1 LGEITEKQPTNIIAI
16 DNPFDCIQF
25 NNLTVILKLIII
37 MNQMFG
43 IISITSEFILIK
55 ATITPG
61 NF

>member
-1 LGEITEKQPTNIIAI
+1 MGEITEEQQITTNIIAI

-25 NNLTVILKLIII
+25 NNLTVKINNHHKS
-37 MNQMFG
+37 NVWDNT
-43 IISITSEFILIK
+43 ITSEFILIK